1 MAEEELQIEEGGKK
15 KGKMML
21 IIIVAVVLL
30 GGGAAAYFL
39 LFSGSDEPAA
49 EQLAEA
55 DAQAAQATGEAAP
68 STKAEV
74 GTALYVAMPRPFVFN
89 VPGSGRD
96 RLVQIKVQLLVRGS
110 DNEELAKT
118 HIPLIEGT
126 LLQVFSSANAD
137 DLVTE
142 AGKIELRDQA
152 VNEVQKVLKDIA
164 GHDVVERVLFTG
176 FVMQ

>member
-1 MAEEELQIEEGGKK
+1 MADEELQVEDGGKK

-21 IIIVAVVLL
+21 IIIIAVVLV

-39 LFSGSDEPAA
+39 LFAGGDEPAA
-49 EQLAEA
+49 EQLAET
-55 DAQAAQATGEAAP
+55 DAAAATALAAG
-68 STKAEV
+68 SGNAEM

-126 LLQVFSSANAD
+126 LLQAFSTSNAD

-142 AGKIELRDQA
+142 AGKIELREQA
-152 VNEVQKVLKDIA
+152 VSEVQKALKDIT
-164 GHDVVERVLFTG
+164 GSDVVERVLFTG

>member
-1 MAEEELQIEEGGKK
+1 MADEELQVEDGGKK

-21 IIIVAVVLL
+21 IIIIAVVLV

-39 LFSGSDEPAA
+39 LSAGGDEPAA
-49 EQLAEA
+49 EQLAET
-55 DAQAAQATGEAAP
+55 DAAAATAPAAGP
-68 STKAEV
+68 GNAEM

-126 LLQVFSSANAD
+126 LLQAFSTSNAD

-142 AGKIELRDQA
+142 AGKIELREQA
-152 VNEVQKVLKDIA
+152 VIEVQKALKDIT
-164 GHDVVERVLFTG
+164 GSDVVERVLFTG

>member
-55 DAQAAQATGEAAP
+55 DAQAAQAAP

-142 AGKIELRDQA
+142 AGKIELREQA

>member
-1 MAEEELQIEEGGKK
+1 MAEEELQVEEGGKK

-21 IIIVAVVLL
+21 IIIIAVVLL
-30 GGGAAAYFL
+30 GGGAGAYFF
-39 LFSGSDEPAA
+39 LFAGGDEEAT
-49 EQLAEA
+49 EQVEES
-55 DAQAAQATGEAAP
+55 EAAP
-68 STKAEV
+68 EESAAPASSGGQAEM

-89 VPGSGRD
+89 VPGAGRD

-110 DNEELAKT
+110 DNEDLAKM

-126 LLQVFSSANAD
+126 LLQAFSNSNAD

-142 AGKIELRDQA
+142 AGKIELREQA
-152 VNEVQKVLKDIA
+152 VNEVQKALKEIT
-164 GHDVVERVLFTG
+164 GNDVVERVLFTG